1 MLDYNKKGGK
11 NMLKDSRNTSSY
23 DKKIQKVIDKVKK
36 MGFNDIRADIDEYET
51 PPKLIN
57 KSKKVDYIP
66 DVVARKNGTKG
77 YFEISKKEKD
87 PNDLINKWSALSALA
102 NIKNGVFQIYV
113 PHGHM
118 KFTRELLTANE
129 IDAEVI
135 KL

>member
-1 MLDYNKKGGK
+1 
-11 NMLKDSRNTSSY
+11 MLKESRSTSSY
-23 DKKIQKVIDKVKK
+23 NEKVQKVIDKVKK
-36 MGFNDIRADIDEYET
+36 MGFSEIRADIDEYET
-51 PPKLIN
+51 PPKLIS
-57 KSKKVDYIP
+57 KSNNVDFIP

-87 PNDLINKWSALSALA
+87 TNDLINKWSALSALA

-118 KFTRELLTANE
+118 KFTRELLTAND